1 MTQFQQ
7 DCAEIEE
14 RLNKQIYNLRDKLF
28 SDRTYFEREM
38 KNFIQKQM
46 ELFREETN
54 IKVSE
59 NQTLVAQMKTELTNT
74 LSTFKS
80 TLGEVQNSQKQL
92 RLTFQTHTSEQENIE
107 KNILDIEKAV

>member
-28 SDRTYFEREM
+28 SDRSYFEKEI
-38 KNFIQKQM
+38 KNFIEKQM
-46 ELFREETN
+46 ELVRKETN

-59 NQTLVAQMKTELTNT
+59 NQTLVAYMKTELTNT
-74 LSTFKS
+74 LTNFKS
-80 TLGEVQNSQKQL
+80 ALGEV
-92 RLTFQTHTSEQENIE
+92 
-107 KNILDIEKAV
+107 